1 MKKLMQQSSEN
12 CESSHS
18 IEHIQSSPGELLNT
32 PERTHT
38 ELGEQIKVE
47 FKKALANRRP
57 SST

>member
-12 CESSHS
+12 CESTHS
-18 IEHIQSSPGELLNT
+18 LEHIPSASGELPST